1 MTGVYILFV
10 KSKLL
15 HSGFYFLFVIG
26 NLNFGKCYIS
36 SKIKLLLNFSWI
48 GIQNHKFPLSISISA
63 TESKA
68 FWLYFPIM
76 ILLSI
81 NALMFTFAVSKV
93 CSLSKAEKKLGLR
106 SGDRNQN
113 MEK

>member
-1 MTGVYILFV
+1 MPLNAQLSDHDLERKDVSLQVRILKRKKNYAF
-10 KSKLL
+10 
-15 HSGFYFLFVIG
+15 H
-26 NLNFGKCYIS
+26 
-36 SKIKLLLNFSWI
+36 
-48 GIQNHKFPLSISISA
+48 LSISISA
-63 TESKA
+63 TESKTVW
-68 FWLYFPIM
+68 FYFPIM